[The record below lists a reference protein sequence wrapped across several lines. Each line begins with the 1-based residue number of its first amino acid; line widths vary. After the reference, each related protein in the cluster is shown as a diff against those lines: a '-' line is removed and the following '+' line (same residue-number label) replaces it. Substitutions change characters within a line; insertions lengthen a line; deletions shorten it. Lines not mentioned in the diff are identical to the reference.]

1 MRLANISFDL
11 LVPTRVY
18 HQNGSVVGLYLFYDA
33 TIDYFGREHLP
44 YAILALVV
52 LLVFVLLPL
61 LLLLLYPMRCFQ
73 QCLSHCGVRW
83 LALHIFMDAFRAV
96 IKMEPMELVI
106 ADIFQPF
113 I

>member
-1 MRLANISFDL
+1 MSR
-11 LVPTRVY
+11 
-18 HQNGSVVGLYLFYDA
+18 
-33 TIDYFGREHLP
+33 
-44 YAILALVV
+44 
-52 LLVFVLLPL
+52 
-61 LLLLLYPMRCFQ
+61 
-73 QCLSHCGVRW
+73 